1 MRKTLLSGLF
11 FFASI
16 ASVFANAGFVNSH
29 LITSTGGGNIYTQA
43 AGTSA
48 LGTYNGTTGTL
59 LIKGGQ
65 SILFKDNSSGNICS
79 AVMNYRIYPAAAPA
93 GGYTA
98 LNLPFSSESTNGFG
112 GKDQVWENNSQSID
126 LLVGKINGNYTIE
139 IYYSATGST
148 SNTSSCSDNLFLS
161 NGGNNY
167 KFNYTITNSPL
178 PVSLTKFT
186 GEAVQTA
193 IQLNWETVSETNNDF
208 FSVQRSSD
216 LKAWEAIGSVKGAG
230 SIDAKQVYTYTDKQ
244 PIIGTNYYRLK
255 QVDFNG
261 NYEYGKAIAV
271 KMIANA
277 GLVVYPNPAKNSINI
292 VGIEHAT
299 TLQLI
304 DLSGN
309 VLHESSISENTTLAL
324 PNVSG
329 MYLIRVS
336 DGSTSNSKRIVIDK

>member
-1 MRKTLLSGLF
+1 M
-11 FFASI
+11 
-16 ASVFANAGFVNSH
+16 
-29 LITSTGGGNIYTQA
+29 
-43 AGTSA
+43 
-48 LGTYNGTTGTL
+48 
-59 LIKGGQ
+59 
-65 SILFKDNSSGNICS
+65 
-79 AVMNYRIYPAAAPA
+79 
-93 GGYTA
+93 
-98 LNLPFSSESTNGFG
+98 
-112 GKDQVWENNSQSID
+112 
-126 LLVGKINGNYTIE
+126 
-139 IYYSATGST
+139 
-148 SNTSSCSDNLFLS
+148 
-161 NGGNNY
+161 
-167 KFNYTITNSPL
+167 
-178 PVSLTKFT
+178 
-186 GEAVQTA
+186 
-193 IQLNWETVSETNNDF
+193 NWETVSETNNDF

>member
-1 MRKTLLSGLF
+1 MC
-11 FFASI
+11 
-16 ASVFANAGFVNSH
+16 
-29 LITSTGGGNIYTQA
+29 
-43 AGTSA
+43 
-48 LGTYNGTTGTL
+48 
-59 LIKGGQ
+59 
-65 SILFKDNSSGNICS
+65 SSDL
-79 AVMNYRIYPAAAPA
+79 MNYRIYLATAPT

-98 LNLPFSSESTNGFG
+98 LNLPFKSELTNGFG
-112 GKDQVWENNSQSID
+112 GKDQTWENTSAGIN
-126 LLVGKINGNYTIE
+126 LLGRINGNYTIE
-139 IYYSATGST
+139 VYYSATG
-148 SNTSSCSDNLFLS
+148 NTSTTNTCTDNFFLS
-161 NGGNNY
+161 NNSNNY

-178 PVSLTKFT
+178 PVTLTKFT

-193 IQLNWETVSETNNDF
+193 IQLDWETVSETNNDF

-230 SIDAKQVYTYTDKQ
+230 SIDAKQVYTYRDKQ

-261 NYEYGKAIAV
+261 NYEYSKAIAV

-292 VGIEHAT
+292 AGIERAT